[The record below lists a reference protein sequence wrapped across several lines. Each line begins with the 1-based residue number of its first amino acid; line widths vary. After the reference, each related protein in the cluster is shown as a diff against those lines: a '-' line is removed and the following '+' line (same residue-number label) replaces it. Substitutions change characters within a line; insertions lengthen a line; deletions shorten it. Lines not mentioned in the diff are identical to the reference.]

1 MRPDRLLTAGRAEHG
16 PGAAGSAPGG
26 PRRSV
31 ALGAAALLLLA
42 ACKGGEPTSVS
53 TKQRV
58 VAKSGAVWGRDLAN
72 GLGLQEWELCSEL
85 GRYDC
90 ISDAHRITLGGVEP
104 EVLGIDEPLPNA
116 TVSAPI
122 AVDRVAASACAARW
136 TRDQAGPAV
145 IFGPVL
151 KEDSKAAREQVAGTL
166 VTRLYGREATRAELQ
181 SLLDL
186 EAAIAP
192 VTTQPLRDWAVG
204 ACVVVATSTEAL
216 FY

>member
-1 MRPDRLLTAGRAEHG
+1 MRPD
-16 PGAAGSAPGG
+16 
-26 PRRSV
+26 PRRPSASGPARPRAPRLPAP

-42 ACKGGEPTSVS
+42 ACTGGEPTSVS
-53 TKQRV
+53 AKQRV

-85 GRYDC
+85 GGYDC
-90 ISDAHRITLGGVEP
+90 IGDAHRITLGGVEP
-104 EVLGIDEPLPNA
+104 EVLGIDEPLPNP

-122 AVDRVAASACAARW
+122 AVDRVASSACAQRW
-136 TRDQAGPAV
+136 TRDSAGPAV

-151 KEDSKAAREQVAGTL
+151 DKDSKAAREQVAGTL
-166 VTRLYGREATRAELQ
+166 VTRLYGREATKAELQ

-192 VTTQPLRDWAVG
+192 VSSQPLRDWAVG